1 MFENLIPDAY
11 KLTKEAKEAREI
23 GAENAKLISLMV
35 ESIKT
40 AALQGKNFVKI
51 KTEYHNSVVE
61 KIFTDRDKNYKI
73 GPDFRDNDGNTYFTI
88 SWPEE

>member
-11 KLTKEAKEAREI
+11 KLTKEASEVRKI
-23 GAENAKLISLMV
+23 GVENAKLVSLIV
-35 ESIKT
+35 ESIRE
-40 AALQGKNFVKI
+40 AVSQGKNFVKI

-73 GPDFRDNDGNTYFTI
+73 GPDFRDKDGNTYFTI
-88 SWPEE
+88 SWPED